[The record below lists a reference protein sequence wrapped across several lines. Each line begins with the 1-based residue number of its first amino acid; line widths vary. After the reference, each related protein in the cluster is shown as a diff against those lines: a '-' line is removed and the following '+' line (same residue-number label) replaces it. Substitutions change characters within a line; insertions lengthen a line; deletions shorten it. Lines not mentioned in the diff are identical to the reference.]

1 MRSVMAITG
10 MGMGIDMD
18 LPDDPGRL
26 EPPAEQGTV
35 SV

>member
-1 MRSVMAITG
+1 MAMVMAITG

-18 LPDDPGRL
+18 LPDDPGL
-26 EPPAEQGTV
+26 EPPAEQDTV